1 MKYGLIGKTLKHSFS
16 KDIHERL
23 GYEYSLKELAPE
35 ELDTFFK
42 KKDFSAINVT
52 IPYKEAVIKYL
63 NEIDPAVLQIGAC
76 NTIINK
82 NGRLFGYNTDFSGA
96 RALILR
102 QNIPIQGKKALIL
115 GTGGTSKTYYHVL
128 KSLGA
133 AKIKKVS
140 RTPANEEISYDEA
153 YSRCSDAEIII
164 NTTPVGMFP
173 NTDASPIDPSRFPQL
188 SLVVD
193 AIYNPLRTELV
204 LKARQHSVKSSGGLY
219 MLVSQA
225 VFASELFEKVK
236 ADEKT
241 ITNIYH
247 TLLKEKRNTVFIGM
261 PGVGKSTIARLIG
274 GNYID
279 TDKEIEKKYLMSPK
293 DIILKYGEK
302 KFREKESTV
311 IKSLSD
317 INGVAIATGGG
328 VPLSEE
334 NIKNLKKNGIV
345 IYLDAPLERLTATE
359 GRPLSKNPEL
369 LKKLYTQRKDVYAAA
384 CDISVSAAG
393 SIDDTLKNVKEALE
407 NYENTCY

>member
-302 KFREKESTV
+302 NSEK
-311 IKSLSD
+311 
-317 INGVAIATGGG
+317 
-328 VPLSEE
+328 
-334 NIKNLKKNGIV
+334 KK
-345 IYLDAPLERLTATE
+345 A
-359 GRPLSKNPEL
+359 L
-369 LKKLYTQRKDVYAAA
+369 L
-384 CDISVSAAG
+384 
-393 SIDDTLKNVKEALE
+393 
-407 NYENTCY
+407 